1 VPPEPGAPHVPEP
14 EAGAVDDDPVLRALA
29 EDLARDDPDLAARL
43 TAGPGTRVRPPGRG
57 TLWLVVLGAVA
68 AVAAPLLLGTPA
80 FGVMALLVLVG
91 CPFAVSHWL
100 LPTLDRPEDDPP
112 S

>member
-1 VPPEPGAPHVPEP
+1 M
-14 EAGAVDDDPVLRALA
+14 DDDPVLRALG

-43 TAGPGTRVRPPGRG
+43 TAGPVTRVPHSGHG
-57 TLWLVVLGAVA
+57 ALWLIVVGAVVG
-68 AVAAPLLLGTPA
+68 VAAPLLVGPAA

-91 CPFAVSHWL
+91 CPFAVSRWL
-100 LPTLDRPEDDPP
+100 PDTPDRADDDPP